1 MDAIASLDPALFN
14 DYLKKTQNT
23 ICGRNPI
30 CVMLQVYPKCRLK
43 ILLLFA
49 NKGSRIF
56 SANE

>member
-30 CVMLQVYPKCRLK
+30 CVMLQVYPNAFK

-56 SANE
+56 STNE